1 MITKHKWLLSFLFFT
16 SFAFSQN
23 FKGVYK
29 IDSLLDLFKNKDTT
43 YVINF
48 WATWCKPCVEELP
61 VFDSL
66 TTLNKNGP
74 VRVILVSLDFKEE
87 LEKKVMPFLIKR
99 TIKTECV
106 LLDEVNGN
114 VFIDKISP
122 QWTGAIPATL
132 IKKGDKKVFL
142 EKKIKLAELQ
152 ENLKAL
158 IK

>member
-16 SFAFSQN
+16 SFTFSQN

-29 IDSLLDLFKNKDTT
+29 IDSLLELFNNKDTT

-66 TTLNKNGP
+66 MILKKNNP
-74 VRVILVSLDFKEE
+74 VKVILVSLDFKEE
-87 LEKKVMPFLIKR
+87 LEKKVMPFLKKKNR
-99 TIKTECV
+99 KTECV

-142 EKKIKLAELQ
+142 EKKIKLDELL
-152 ENLKAL
+152 ENVGAFVK
-158 IK
+158 